1 MYELYILQYD
11 RIDISEGIDVN
22 LKNASKEC
30 DICHYWYFKDIGFK
44 YDSYLCNG
52 CHDLMQKAM
61 NFNDVT
67 IVYVKES
74 AYRIH
79 FWYMSKDD
87 AINTMN
93 NSNLNEK
100 RGVLLNFFSLI
111 YKKWVIQLTI
121 RKTRDVILNRA
132 KDYYENDKEILK
144 QQARNKYRNLPE
156 EEKIKRER
164 ENMEEIHIIICLK
177 KKNKN

>member
-1 MYELYILQYD
+1 
-11 RIDISEGIDVN
+11 
-22 LKNASKEC
+22 
-30 DICHYWYFKDIGFK
+30 
-44 YDSYLCNG
+44 
-52 CHDLMQKAM
+52 M

-164 ENMEEIHIIICLK
+164 ERIWK
-177 KKNKN
+177 KYIS